1 MPTAPPA
8 AKPTK
13 QIFDP
18 FNSSAT
24 GHQRAENRL
33 SGSTSW
39 RDSRHYKLRE
49 QFSSG
54 AGGGKRV
61 SDSVGAGSLDFGAD
75 GRTENGGWEKGAKGL
90 RRGGQLSLWESV
102 KIDKKGLDDEDGRPT
117 KRVKVEKEE
126 NKKPSAV
133 VNPFTPYRK
142 QDGTIRESSWTSH
155 ETSPSDLL
163 EPIDPPPQ
171 TPTDLEQTLTTT
183 APGHEQLRTQPPP
196 PQIFTS
202 LTFYINGST
211 APTLSDHKLKHL
223 ITLHGGNIA
232 IALGRRTVSHVILG
246 KANSKG
252 GIGGGL
258 AASKIQKEIA
268 SKKGAKVRFVTV
280 EWVVESVKAGKRLS
294 EGRFEAVGT
303 RPGGVGGIE
312 GMFGKK

>member
-8 AKPTK
+8 AKPTR

-39 RDSRHYKLRE
+39 RDSRHHKLRE

-61 SDSVGAGSLDFGAD
+61 SDSVGAGSLDFGTD

-90 RRGGQLSLWESV
+90 RTGGQLSLWESV
-102 KIDKKGLDDEDGRPT
+102 KIDKKEEADGRPAKT
-117 KRVKVEKEE
+117 VKAEE
-126 NKKPSAV
+126 EGKKPSAV

-142 QDGTIRESSWTSH
+142 QDGSIRESSWTSH
-155 ETSPSDLL
+155 EFSPSDLL
-163 EPIDPPPQ
+163 EPIESSLQ
-171 TPTDLEQTLTTT
+171 SPTDLVESLAATPSDQAE
-183 APGHEQLRTQPPP
+183 APEQPPP

-202 LTFYINGST
+202 LCFYINGST

-223 ITLHGGNIA
+223 LTLHGGNIA
-232 IALGRRTVSHVILG
+232 IALGRRTVTHVILG

-268 SKKGAKVRFVTV
+268 SKKGAKVKFVTV
-280 EWVVESVKAGKRLS
+280 DWVVESVKAGKRLG
-294 EGRFEAVGT
+294 EGRFEAVGM

-312 GMFGKK
+312 GMFKKE